1 MAKKLMVVLAV
12 SVVLGIVVTLVAG
25 RTAGAGAFAA
35 AALIGAVIV
44 VLRRNQ
50 QDLRELEAGLAI
62 PEVEDALGHEP
73 PPLGAASADSA
84 LAQPQDDGR
93 QAHG

>member
-25 RTAGAGAFAA
+25 RMAGAGSFAA
-35 AALIGAVIV
+35 AAVVGAIIV

-50 QDLRELEAGLAI
+50 QDLRDLEAGLAI
-62 PEVEDALGHEP
+62 PEVEDALGHTP
-73 PPLGAASADSA
+73 PP
-84 LAQPQDDGR
+84 PER
-93 QAHG
+93 